1 MINKRTFIFDTLTE
15 VLNYKIGMDARNETY
30 IIGSFSAQPQ
40 RGEPDI
46 PYYSRILIRETN
58 QVWESGQFWLND
70 VHRDAD
76 NDLVTEHAER
86 VAADARLQQG
96 IDNLN
101 TRILEHDTSLA
112 EIQNN
117 LSTFDE
123 SLSAFNSSLTSLQSQ
138 VQSLAPHLITMEEYR
153 AMTDRKFQIYYV
165 ARNSEDKAKVK
176 CWRIYLRNQLIGE
189 FESSDKLTLPK
200 FPMRFPFR
208 FA

>member
-86 VAADARLQQG
+86 VAADVLLQEQITISTIIKLFPKKNLLREKLKICRKIRNFNVRLHR
-96 IDNLN
+96 LM
-101 TRILEHDTSLA
+101 
-112 EIQNN
+112 
-117 LSTFDE
+117 LS
-123 SLSAFNSSLTSLQSQ
+123 
-138 VQSLAPHLITMEEYR
+138 
-153 AMTDRKFQIYYV
+153 
-165 ARNSEDKAKVK
+165 
-176 CWRIYLRNQLIGE
+176 G
-189 FESSDKLTLPK
+189 
-200 FPMRFPFR
+200 
-208 FA
+208 